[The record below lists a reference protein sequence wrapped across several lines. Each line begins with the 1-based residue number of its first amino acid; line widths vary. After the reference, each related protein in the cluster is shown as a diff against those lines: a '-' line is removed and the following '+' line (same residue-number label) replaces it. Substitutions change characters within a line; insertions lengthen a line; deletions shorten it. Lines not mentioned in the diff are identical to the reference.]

1 MKKQKAGFVRGSGT
15 NRRTEASY
23 MGVLLDTVTL
33 DDWRDVVGGAVQAA
47 KDGDAQ
53 ARAWLAQYLMGRAA
67 QKAPA
72 PLTVQVNQWSGTD
85 PLAERLA
92 QSTIH
97 RQEFPSLHRNDD
109 WKREVQEAVEAEV
122 AQKLPSPES
131 VSNPAPARVSADSA
145 GVVPLK
151 VAK

>member
-97 RQEFPSLHRNDD
+97 RQEFPTLHRNDD
-109 WKREVQEAVEAEV
+109 WKLEVQDAVAAEM
-122 AQKLPSPES
+122 AQKLPPPES
-131 VSNPAPARVSADSA
+131 AASPTQSRVSADSA

>member
-1 MKKQKAGFVRGSGT
+1 MKKQKPGYVRGSGT
-15 NRRTEASY
+15 NQRTEASY
-23 MGVLLDTVTL
+23 MGVLLDAVTL
-33 DDWRDVVGGAVQAA
+33 DDWRDVVGGALQAA

-92 QSTIH
+92 QSTIQRH
-97 RQEFPSLHRNDD
+97 EFPTLHRDDD
-109 WKREVQEAVEAEV
+109 WKREVQDAVAAEV
-122 AQKLPSPES
+122 AQKLSLPES
-131 VSNPAPARVSADSA
+131 VSNPTPARVSGDSA

-151 VAK
+151 VTK